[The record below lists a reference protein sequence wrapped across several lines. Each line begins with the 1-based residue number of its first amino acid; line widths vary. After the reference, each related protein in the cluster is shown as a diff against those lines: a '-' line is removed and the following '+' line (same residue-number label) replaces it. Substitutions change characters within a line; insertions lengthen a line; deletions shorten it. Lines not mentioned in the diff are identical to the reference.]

1 MEWVF
6 WSKDFCLTP
15 HHKILG
21 HFWSFRC
28 LALYHTSAYYRF
40 APCDHHAVCHVVP
53 DFLWLV
59 LHIFESCSLI
69 TFWILFS
76 SHSEFRS
83 CPLCHSTKTLFTLSQ
98 SCIFSERPRSTDQL
112 FCHQT
117 RGKGKKQD
125 QKKRK
130 KITFHTS
137 TKSKPHKHAPRSFM
151 FIFAHCRI
159 QFSSSSYINPH
170 ICHLVQ
176 EVLMP
181 LFIHL
186 NLVLFIISK
195 SVISSRKFL
204 RLFLHSLNVVL
215 FIISKSVILS
225 KKFLRLFLHSL
236 NLVLFI
242 IRY

>member
-1 MEWVF
+1 MV
-6 WSKDFCLTP
+6 
-15 HHKILG
+15 
-21 HFWSFRC
+21 SF
-28 LALYHTSAYYRF
+28 AH
-40 APCDHHAVCHVVP
+40 
-53 DFLWLV
+53 
-59 LHIFESCSLI
+59 FESCSRHALNFVLVRFVI
-69 TFWILFS
+69 RQKLFLP
-76 SHSEFRS
+76 
-83 CPLCHSTKTLFTLSQ
+83 CPKVV
-98 SCIFSERPRSTDQL
+98 FSVSGHDQL
-112 FCHQT
+112 ISCSAT
-117 RGKGKKQD
+117 RQGGKGKKQD

-225 KKFLRLFLHSL
+225 KKFLRLFLHIS

-242 IRY
+242 I